1 MAVVRSTQMTKVT
14 ANVYKD
20 GALFGKNMEITL
32 VDRPIAGTY
41 GKIKGNK
48 EVTKMGS
55 NWYL

>member
-1 MAVVRSTQMTKVT
+1 MTKIT